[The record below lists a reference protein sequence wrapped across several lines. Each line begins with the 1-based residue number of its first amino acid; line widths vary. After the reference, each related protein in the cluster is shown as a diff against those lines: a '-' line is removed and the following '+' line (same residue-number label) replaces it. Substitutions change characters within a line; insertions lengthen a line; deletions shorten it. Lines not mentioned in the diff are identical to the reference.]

1 MLSSNYGP
9 KLKGRAAVYGRA
21 STDNQDT
28 GLSTATQAEHG
39 RRLGELLGFIVEDD
53 DIYLDEGISGM
64 TDDRSACRQVMLKVF
79 SPERPYEAVIVT
91 DLSRLTRSSRGYI
104 NYEEIFAEEGIQ
116 LISHMDPP
124 SNGQAKID
132 TNRRMTAVMNERQVV
147 VTAEKTRNSQML
159 VVEMGFY
166 IGWVAPF
173 GYRKKKVMWRG
184 AEHTVLEP
192 DPETWPH
199 LIHVKEMA
207 KDNYTLSQIR
217 QYLDS
222 TGLRH
227 PAEKIPNKKRGGK
240 RGTGRWTNSNVSYLL
255 KNRVLLGWT
264 LRGGAGSGSKLL
276 HKSEQ
281 VICRNAHEAAMTEE
295 ERELILRNLARR
307 TREVKSPRSNR
318 SPNPMAGLVV
328 CGLCGA
334 TMRMHTEDGKQ
345 RLICANKRDH
355 RKGEPLWCPNQM
367 AGLDI
372 LVERTTEAILGH
384 ILTPKVMRQ
393 QVELVAEEN
402 RKLAAHERSRK
413 EPIEKRIKQLDKE
426 IANFMA
432 AIAEYGPTNPA
443 FGREIDRRQEEKE
456 LLERQR
462 KQIDSEL
469 EEKLV
474 FINDQERIVENALS
488 LRTYL
493 ESEDPHDLTEML
505 NSLIRKVSIV
515 NKVATLHY
523 SVPLPRNQTADPILM
538 ERLNLD
544 KKTCPSVPLTGA
556 RLPDRR
562 PVCAHRAGTH
572 SRQARCATCAYQ
584 KTPVRATGSNGLNTH
599 HPPAGGG
606 RVVNQGKGLRVG
618 AVRRPAAGR
627 TRGRG
632 KEYRK
637 CRTVTIERFPWRS
650 TSAASYPARC
660 PTGSPRASIRRSS
673 RWRGSR
679 TFPPG
684 GGRSSTCAGRWI
696 SWRRRW
702 NPSVARRTPARLTRG
717 TAPLPVPAA
726 TPGRASPAAGTR
738 LSTAGLRWATARPP
752 STCPVSGP
760 ATDGRRQPAPGS
772 VRCALLGLSV
782 RNLAFDAFRVR

>member
-9 KLKGRAAVYGRA
+9 TRKGRAAVYGRA

-64 TDDRSACRQVMLKVF
+64 TDDRSACRKVMLKVF

-199 LIHVKEMA
+199 LLHVKEMA

-255 KNRVLLGWT
+255 KNPVLLGWT
-264 LRGGAGSGSKLL
+264 LRGGKGSGSKLL

-295 ERELILRNLARR
+295 ERELILRNLAGR

-318 SPNPMAGLVV
+318 SPNRMSGKVV

-367 AGLDI
+367 VGLDI
-372 LVERTTEAILGH
+372 LVEKTIEAILGH

-402 RKLAAHERSRK
+402 GKLAAHERSRK

-523 SVPLPRNQTADPILM
+523 LVPLPRNQTADPILM

-544 KKTCPSVPLTGA
+544 QKTCPSVPLTGINVGQWAKSQGYHRYLGSSVKGEAAIDWSDKRA
-556 RLPDRR
+556 RTALLAEIVADADRLLEL
-562 PVCAHRAGTH
+562 
-572 SRQARCATCAYQ
+572 SRQAQGELAEDSAERQQIVAGAELLGRSCW
-584 KTPVRATGSNGLNTH
+584 GS
-599 HPPAGGG
+599 
-606 RVVNQGKGLRVG
+606 
-618 AVRRPAAGR
+618 
-627 TRGRG
+627 
-632 KEYRK
+632 
-637 CRTVTIERFPWRS
+637 C
-650 TSAASYPARC
+650 C
-660 PTGSPRASIRRSS
+660 
-673 RWRGSR
+673 SR
-679 TFPPG
+679 TL
-684 GGRSSTCAGRWI
+684 S
-696 SWRRRW
+696 
-702 NPSVARRTPARLTRG
+702 AR
-717 TAPLPVPAA
+717 AA
-726 TPGRASPAAGTR
+726 M
-738 LSTAGLRWATARPP
+738 ATAM
-752 STCPVSGP
+752 
-760 ATDGRRQPAPGS
+760 ATAMTE
-772 VRCALLGLSV
+772 
-782 RNLAFDAFRVR
+782 